1 MGGGRRICPY
11 KKSNFFF
18 NFTMNKST
26 CKNKDWFVPFLSQLR
41 LGWPHIP
48 VVHLAEI
55 FERCR
60 LLEQLACL
68 KEQCK
73 LWTEIQPLLSH
84 SSFWKKKT
92 KTQPKLNVAGIIH
105 LFSCYEDDSM
115 FIVSRKQLKH
125 NVVNFLPS
133 VTMKTQLW
141 PYIDS
146 RFVNYLSIFSWK
158 NIWPITFRVG
168 KLFIET
174 RRTLKYVL

>member
-1 MGGGRRICPY
+1 MQKHRLVCSILITIEARLTSYSRC
-11 KKSNFFF
+11 SSCWNFWKVSLTWPISMFKR
-18 NFTMNKST
+18 TMQIVNRNPT
-26 CKNKDWFVPFLSQLR
+26 IIITL
-41 LGWPHIP
+41 I
-48 VVHLAEI
+48 I
-55 FERCR
+55 
-60 LLEQLACL
+60 L
-68 KEQCK
+68 K
-73 LWTEIQPLLSH
+73 
-84 SSFWKKKT
+84 KKKT

-174 RRTLKYVL
+174 RRPLKYVL